1 MKIIRVVLE
10 GILKVVLHSSLK
22 TVLITR
28 SSIWFLLEE
37 GNVLKLLNWI
47 VSEGSS
53 GRTVRG
59 MVAIKQFLR
68 TKGALFLNF
77 AIITFLKDFKTL
89 KLFWVCLLNFSCYV
103 DNVNLKH
110 ILEGWPSCQPAPT
123 IIITCS
129 KVLKFKCT

>member
-1 MKIIRVVLE
+1 MKRIRVVLE

-37 GNVLKLLNWI
+37 GKVLKPLNWI
-47 VSEGSS
+47 VCEGASV
-53 GRTVRG
+53 RTVRG

-89 KLFWVCLLNFSCYV
+89 KILLVLPTECYE

-110 ILEGWPSCQPAPT
+110 ILEGSPSCQPAPT